1 MTNEDRNVFDNLKGK
16 EYEKIGEID
25 KAIQLYERV
34 ISRKFDGSFPYD
46 RLCILYRKQGDY
58 ASEEAVLE
66 KAILMFTKIAKS
78 GRDDRLPK
86 LEHYKKRLDS
96 LHKKMSK

>member
-16 EYEKIGEID
+16 EYEKIGKID
-25 KAIQLYERV
+25 EAIQLYERV
-34 ISRKFDGSFPYD
+34 VSRKFDGSFPYD

-58 ASEEAVLE
+58 SSEEIVLK
-66 KAILMFTKIAKS
+66 KAIAMYTKIAKS
-78 GRDDRLPK
+78 GRDDGLPK
-86 LEHYKKRLDS
+86 LEYYKKRLDT